1 MMMRMMMRMDRRW
14 RSRASPSTCV
24 GSYLKSS
31 FLARSWRNTR
41 WCTTRGRQRTGY
53 LLLGALAKGN
63 GEFDDTDQTTEA
75 EAKALRRVAS
85 VLRQRR
91 LRAEAK
97 DLSDEPS
104 IEEGEGDGSGD
115 DLILDYLP
123 ELAQLPRDALEL
135 LCAAGYVKQD
145 EWHELHPRM
154 KRRQAEAKR
163 ERELGFQR
171 CKDLVLSGARQAEDS
186 LAYDGQDPEDFLRN
200 AQDFFDE
207 LSWHYRKGSY
217 KDVCLADA
225 LRDRSSRPKT
235 MEDLRRSVEYS
246 IPAPERTRE
255 EQLEYRRCERLLY
268 ELEDAHSA
276 GNLSLIVPRLRL
288 AGLVGEDPACECP
301 GRAAAT
307 AGEVLGA
314 LAGAGFRAGRV
325 DFCWLETVVDG
336 TSEEEAQARNPRSV
350 HVDYNLVHEEWGGV
364 EVESEWRVGDS
375 GLVDLVVVRWRDGG
389 VPGEAFA
396 EAYAAALKGLSS

>member
-1 MMMRMMMRMDRRW
+1 MMMRMRMRMDRRW

-63 GEFDDTDQTTEA
+63 GEFDDTDQTTEAA

-154 KRRQAEAKR
+154 KRRQA
-163 ERELGFQR
+163 
-171 CKDLVLSGARQAEDS
+171 ARVFAINTPTIHVSVQ
-186 LAYDGQDPEDFLRN
+186 LHQQGNYD
-200 AQDFFDE
+200 
-207 LSWHYRKGSY
+207 
-217 KDVCLADA
+217 
-225 LRDRSSRPKT
+225 
-235 MEDLRRSVEYS
+235 
-246 IPAPERTRE
+246 
-255 EQLEYRRCERLLY
+255 
-268 ELEDAHSA
+268 
-276 GNLSLIVPRLRL
+276 
-288 AGLVGEDPACECP
+288 
-301 GRAAAT
+301 
-307 AGEVLGA
+307 
-314 LAGAGFRAGRV
+314 
-325 DFCWLETVVDG
+325 
-336 TSEEEAQARNPRSV
+336 
-350 HVDYNLVHEEWGGV
+350 
-364 EVESEWRVGDS
+364 
-375 GLVDLVVVRWRDGG
+375 
-389 VPGEAFA
+389 
-396 EAYAAALKGLSS
+396 